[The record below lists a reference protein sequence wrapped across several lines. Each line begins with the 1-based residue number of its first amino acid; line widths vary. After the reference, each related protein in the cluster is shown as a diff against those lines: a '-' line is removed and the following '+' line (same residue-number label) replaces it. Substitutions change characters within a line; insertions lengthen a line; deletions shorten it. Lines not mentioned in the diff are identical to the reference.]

1 MPGLRTQDTG
11 RFDRRIA
18 GVQACAALGVQAR
31 AREVHTLQRA
41 VVVDNWEHQD
51 PERPV
56 EKGCR
61 NGHKD
66 GPAEAPVV
74 PGRHRGIDGRTKG
87 CAGRCSPTPPPLHRH
102 FGPFRTIKKRQ
113 KEKESLLDFE
123 LKTFISTGG
132 AASFANAQ
140 AVKQL
145 LRERAGG
152 ERWLLKAGHQT

>member
-1 MPGLRTQDTG
+1 M
-11 RFDRRIA
+11 
-18 GVQACAALGVQAR
+18 QACAALGVQAR

-87 CAGRCSPTPPPLHRH
+87 CAGRRSPTPPPFSPLSPPPVTTLPAFSVFSHN
-102 FGPFRTIKKRQ
+102 
-113 KEKESLLDFE
+113 EKNGS
-123 LKTFISTGG
+123 
-132 AASFANAQ
+132 AQ
-140 AVKQL
+140 
-145 LRERAGG
+145 
-152 ERWLLKAGHQT
+152 

>member
-1 MPGLRTQDTG
+1 M
-11 RFDRRIA
+11 
-18 GVQACAALGVQAR
+18 QACAALGVQAR

-87 CAGRCSPTPPPLHRH
+87 EVCAVEELPAFATQNGVSRLFLGTKKLEREEKRLRPPRRRDTLTRCK
-102 FGPFRTIKKRQ
+102 G
-113 KEKESLLDFE
+113 
-123 LKTFISTGG
+123 
-132 AASFANAQ
+132 
-140 AVKQL
+140 
-145 LRERAGG
+145 
-152 ERWLLKAGHQT
+152 